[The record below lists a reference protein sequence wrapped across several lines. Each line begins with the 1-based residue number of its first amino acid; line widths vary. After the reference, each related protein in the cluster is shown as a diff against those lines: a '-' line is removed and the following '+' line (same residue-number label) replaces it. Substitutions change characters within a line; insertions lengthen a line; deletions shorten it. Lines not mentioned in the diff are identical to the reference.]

1 MISAVVLDRQSQ
13 ELRMKLKS
21 IAAAS
26 LVAFTALGSHAAD
39 TSWGSHALLES
50 ALGLTAG
57 GVIFDTFSFSLGAQS
72 SVASSVTSL
81 GPIGAGT
88 YSLFSVGND
97 GLVGTPDDQGFGA
110 WTFGGAP
117 VVHTVSLA
125 AGNYYYSVFGI
136 AYSINSAATAA
147 PVPEPETYALLAAG
161 LGMVGF
167 IASRRRRD

>member
-1 MISAVVLDRQSQ
+1 
-13 ELRMKLKS
+13 MKLKS

-26 LVAFTALGSHAAD
+26 MVAFTALGSHAAD

-88 YSLFSVGND
+88 
-97 GLVGTPDDQGFGA
+97 
-110 WTFGGAP
+110 GGRIGGREGRPFPPRVVEPTP
-117 VVHTVSLA
+117 VV
-125 AGNYYYSVFGI
+125 
-136 AYSINSAATAA
+136 
-147 PVPEPETYALLAAG
+147 
-161 LGMVGF
+161 LGR
-167 IASRRRRD
+167 SRGVTSGSQAF

>member
-1 MISAVVLDRQSQ
+1 
-13 ELRMKLKS
+13 MKLKS

-26 LVAFTALGSHAAD
+26 VVAFTALSSQAASTD
-39 TSWGSHALLES
+39 WGQHDLLES

-72 SVASSVTSL
+72 SVASSVSAL
-81 GPIGAGT
+81 GAIGAGT
-88 YSLFSVGND
+88 YSLFSVGTD
-97 GLVGTPDDQGFGA
+97 GLVGTADDQGFGA
-110 WTFGGAP
+110 WTFAGAP
-117 VVHTVSLA
+117 TVHTVSLA
-125 AGNYYYSVFGI
+125 AGNYYYSVFGLANGTS
-136 AYSINSAATAA
+136 AYSINSAASAA